1 MADVCH
7 PQFSISCT
15 TFIFLYSLNIA
26 KVCFKYRRCFLRTI
40 CAYEPNIED
49 NMCAY
54 EPNIEDSMCA
64 YEPNI
69 EDSMCAY
76 EPNIEAL
83 SHNHCCLGKAIKI
96 TYSDVFL

>member
-1 MADVCH
+1 
-7 PQFSISCT
+7 
-15 TFIFLYSLNIA
+15 
-26 KVCFKYRRCFLRTI
+26 
-40 CAYEPNIED
+40 
-49 NMCAY
+49 MCAY